1 MSAILV
7 PIDGGPSA
15 KEALDRAAALAASSG
30 GRLIVLRVVD
40 VESYTGQF
48 ESMHDKIEETLKTG
62 AEEMLDEAEAIAK
75 KHDVKV
81 ERVIR
86 YGDASTEIM
95 AFAKECGCGQKER
108 DCGQIIMGSAGRR
121 GMTRAFVGST
131 ASRVA
136 RQVGAEVT
144 CPVTIVPAPL
154 V

>member
-1 MSAILV
+1 MKKILV

-15 KEALDRAAALAASSG
+15 RKALERAADLSKMSG
-30 GRLIVLRVVD
+30 DKVVVLRVVD

-48 ESMHDKIEETLKTG
+48 ESMHDKIEDTLKKG
-62 AEEMLDEAEAIAK
+62 AEEMLDAAEAIAK
-75 KHDVKV
+75 EHGVEV

-95 AFAKECGCGQKER
+95 AYAKEG

-121 GMTRAFVGST
+121 GMKRAFVGST

-136 RQVGAEVT
+136 RQVGAEVL
-144 CPVTIVPAPL
+144 CPVTIVPMPKA
-154 V
+154 